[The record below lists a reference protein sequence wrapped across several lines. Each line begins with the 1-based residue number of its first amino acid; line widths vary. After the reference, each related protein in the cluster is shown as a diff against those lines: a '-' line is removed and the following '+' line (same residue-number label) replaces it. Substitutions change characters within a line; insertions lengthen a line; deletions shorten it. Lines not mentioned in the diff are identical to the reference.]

1 LGFISLYYLTTP
13 VYGLGTSA
21 SVLASVSILL
31 FMSALLQSELAIAE
45 RLCRMHNAQLEAKGL
60 LEAERG
66 LPFSQQ
72 DELEMT
78 MAPPAAA
85 AMHYSLA

>member
-1 LGFISLYYLTTP
+1 
-13 VYGLGTSA
+13 LGTSA
-21 SVLASVSILL
+21 AVLASVSILL

-60 LEAERG
+60 LEAENG
-66 LPFSQQ
+66 FPAALHQ
-72 DELEMT
+72 ELEMT
-78 MAPPAAA
+78 MAPPAEA